1 MYLHLL
7 FYGIKQWKDFSDYIC
22 YPYSDLQLIMIYIM
36 PMILGVDGLW
46 AVVIAVE
53 GISLIVTVYYIL
65 KNRKNYGYMK

>member
-22 YPYSDLQLIMIYIM
+22 YPYSDFAVNHDIYNADDIRCRWA
-36 PMILGVDGLW
+36 LG
-46 AVVIAVE
+46 VVIAVE